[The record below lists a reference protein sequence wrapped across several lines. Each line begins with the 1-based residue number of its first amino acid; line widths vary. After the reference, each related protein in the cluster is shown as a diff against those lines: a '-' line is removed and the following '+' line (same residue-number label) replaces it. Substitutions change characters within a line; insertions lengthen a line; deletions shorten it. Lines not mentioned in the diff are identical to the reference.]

1 MKNRL
6 VFIGKILIVSIV
18 IGLFISLFQF
28 LAHEVIH
35 FSNYLMNIGI
45 EFCILTITITII
57 VYIGIRFLNIK
68 FYGYYGSGVPRI
80 EAYYNHNIDYNPY
93 KMIGLL
99 FINSLF
105 AFFTGFL
112 LGSEGPSIS
121 MATSIGKISNNATK
135 SNDIELEAAS
145 GSAGF
150 ACAFMSPLAG
160 LCHLIEENRKM
171 LSIKLILKGLA
182 IISISFI
189 ISYFVFPH
197 NILPYYEVGFLPF
210 KFYLGILVLIPLLM
224 MVSKIYTAIIVF
236 INDISK
242 KFPFMYLITPVLI
255 ISFMILRRFCP
266 VLSGNGSL
274 ALELDIID
282 YSLIAIIGVMLFRL
296 LFTGLSASAYV
307 SGGLV
312 LPMLAVGALC
322 GFLVVKVYSFI
333 DSSILDY
340 TAIFISCGMV
350 AMFGITTK
358 CPITAFV
365 LGLKCASVNVIVLPM
380 LVVVGL
386 TGILTYLFKYKS
398 IYHHLEKRV
407 VALR

>member
-1 MKNRL
+1 MFNPN
-6 VFIGKILIVSIV
+6 FSLINSHAI
-18 IGLFISLFQF
+18 F
-28 LAHEVIH
+28 LSSYIC
-35 FSNYLMNIGI
+35 S
-45 EFCILTITITII
+45 ILT
-57 VYIGIRFLNIK
+57 
-68 FYGYYGSGVPRI
+68 S
-80 EAYYNHNIDYNPY
+80 
-93 KMIGLL
+93 
-99 FINSLF
+99 INSLF

-171 LSIKLILKGLA
+171 LSIKLILKGLV

-210 KFYLGILVLIPLLM
+210 KFYLGLLVLIPLLM
-224 MVSKIYTAIIVF
+224 VLS
-236 INDISK
+236 NDISK

-333 DSSILDY
+333 DSSILEY